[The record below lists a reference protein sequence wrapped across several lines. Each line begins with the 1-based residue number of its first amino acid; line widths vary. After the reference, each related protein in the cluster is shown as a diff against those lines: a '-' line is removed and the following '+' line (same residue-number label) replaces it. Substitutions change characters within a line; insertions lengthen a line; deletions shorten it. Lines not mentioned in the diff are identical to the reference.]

1 MIYKFRSQATADVI
15 LMGPP
20 GDELLRIIGKSPA
33 STGILQAASM
43 GAAISAIEQAIK
55 AEESVLADDEKPA
68 ERNEFDGREEVTLS
82 QRAWPLVEMM
92 KRSVAE
98 GADIT
103 WGLWNDPLF
112 G

>member
-1 MIYKFRSQATADVI
+1 MIYKFQSNAAGDVI
-15 LMGPP
+15 LMASP

-33 STGILQAASM
+33 STGIVQAASI
-43 GAAISAIEQAIK
+43 GDAINAIERAIEAEEVARAK
-55 AEESVLADDEKPA
+55 AENPA
-68 ERNEFDGREEVTLS
+68 EREISEGQDEVTLS

-92 KRSVAE
+92 KRSMAE

-103 WGLWNDPLF
+103 WALWNDPLF